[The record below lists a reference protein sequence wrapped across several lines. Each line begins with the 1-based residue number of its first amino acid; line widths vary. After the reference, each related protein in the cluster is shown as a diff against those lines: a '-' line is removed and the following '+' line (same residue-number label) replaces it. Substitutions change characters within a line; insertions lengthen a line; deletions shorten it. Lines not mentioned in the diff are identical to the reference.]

1 MNISQTSLIYFN
13 LVLEIRRNECLR
25 KANMWISLA
34 ERTVA
39 NCNKCNEKKKMSHMV
54 SLNES
59 HTTVHSVFI
68 ARKGIFLNIAPC

>member
-39 NCNKCNEKKKMSHMV
+39 NCNKCNEKKK
-54 SLNES
+54 NES
-59 HTTVHSVFI
+59 HGEFE
-68 ARKGIFLNIAPC
+68 